1 VNFRLRSP
9 NRSPYE
15 AGKDFSVVISC
26 EDFAIAPA
34 ACEVLELV
42 EQNVKTTGR
51 LFFKWWNFEVLGMK
65 SLRAMAE
72 LEAAEADMIIIG
84 THKGLALPP
93 EVTDWMSRW
102 LALRND
108 RPGALL
114 AVLDSDVNGPDDSR
128 GILWHLKQL
137 AAFSHMDFLTFQAM
151 TVGRDAEVTC
161 RIWEAVR
168 QIRQIAAK
176 RYASPVTGLTADVVK
191 IRDSERMARPGN

>member
-1 VNFRLRSP
+1 M
-9 NRSPYE
+9 
-15 AGKDFSVVISC
+15 VISC

-168 QIRQIAAK
+168 QIRQNT
-176 RYASPVTGLTADVVK
+176 SLQCENSSFGLKGNAGEN
-191 IRDSERMARPGN
+191 RDSHGALKVR